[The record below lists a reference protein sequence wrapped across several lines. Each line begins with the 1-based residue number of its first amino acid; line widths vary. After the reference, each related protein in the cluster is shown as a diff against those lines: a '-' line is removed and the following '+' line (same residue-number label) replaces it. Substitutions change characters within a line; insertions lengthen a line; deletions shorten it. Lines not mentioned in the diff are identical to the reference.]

1 MTTTSEQYADT
12 DRTLSALPAMMDLV
26 NAPALR
32 PMIGR
37 TDELRQLIELT
48 GLPSDPPH
56 RTSTPALSRGASAV
70 IVSGDA
76 GVGKSRLLAELR
88 EHAVTADWRVL
99 IGHCLDFGDS
109 VLPYLPFTEVFARLA
124 SDEPAVADAVVRAN
138 PAIHRLLPG
147 RRLIGG
153 AADSDREVDAE
164 PMDRADLFASVLATL
179 DELSTSKPVLVLLE
193 DLHWADQSTRELL
206 SFLFTRRLGDDVHIV
221 ATYRSDDLHRKH
233 PLRASVGEWT
243 RLTTV
248 ARLQLDRLSDGHV
261 RSLVHALHPRALAE
275 SAIHTIVE
283 RAEGNAFFT
292 EELVA
297 ATDRSHLTSRAIP
310 DDLADV
316 LLLRLDQ
323 LDDAGRQTL
332 RAASVAGRRVSHE
345 LLARVVDLPPAE
357 FDRAVRS
364 AVDSNLLLPVGAD
377 GYAFRHA
384 LLAEAVYDD
393 LLPGERVRLHRAYTA
408 VLSQPDVTSTAA
420 EIARHARASHDLPT
434 AVRASIAAGDE
445 AMSVGGPDEAAK
457 HYEIALEMVSQQA
470 GEPILS
476 PTELVT
482 LSIKAADA
490 VSTAGHSLRGAQLL
504 REQASCLDPLI
515 DDDDRVRLMHAL
527 ASAALVVDSDID
539 VLGIVDR
546 ALALVPTD
554 PPTAMRAQLMGIR
567 SRALLAWSRDEEA
580 MAAANEALALGQE
593 LRLPGV
599 IAETTTTMTRMDER
613 TGDPESSRRTLL
625 AIIDKARATNDV
637 PSELRGLHNIGGVLF
652 EAGRVS
658 DAREAYERAYRRAVE
673 LGRPWA
679 PYGLDARVIA
689 GITAYVC
696 GDWDDAL
703 AILDATG
710 EAPPEPAEAALTS
723 AALMVWAS
731 RGDVSALEALAHVRS
746 QWDSDGMLSI
756 LSGGALIDLYGDQ
769 GDLDAAQAAHDHV
782 LEVIR
787 HHWDSHYFMARIR
800 LSGLMIG
807 QLATAAGRASADQR
821 GGLVDRGA
829 ELAAAAEETLSRGLR
844 RWKVVGPEGRAWMS
858 RCRAELARLRWIAG
872 HDAPDQAALVQAWV
886 QAVDDFAAFGHVF
899 ETARSQARLA
909 AILRALGRVAE
920 ARPLLE
926 SARSTAERLGAAP
939 LVAELRALGSVTPR
953 RTDNAGHDTRLT
965 TREREIL
972 ALVAQGRSNG
982 EIGKQLFI
990 STKTV
995 SVHVSNILAKLGAAG
1010 RTEAAAIARRDGL
1023 LD

>member
-1 MTTTSEQYADT
+1 MSTTGHIADH
-12 DRTLSALPAMMDLV
+12 DLAVSAPPAMMDLV
-26 NAPALR
+26 TSPALR

-37 TDELRQLIELT
+37 ADELRQLIDLT
-48 GLPSDPPH
+48 GLPDDSKH
-56 RTSTPALSRGASAV
+56 GGATAAPAGGVSAV

-88 EHAVTADWRVL
+88 EHAVAADWQVL

-109 VLPYLPFTEVFARLA
+109 VLPYLPFTEVFARLTG
-124 SDEPAVADAVVRAN
+124 DEPEVADALARAHPAVR
-138 PAIHRLLPG
+138 RLMPG
-147 RRLIGG
+147 RRLTGD
-153 AADSDREVDAE
+153 AAANDRDVDSE
-164 PMDRADLFASVLATL
+164 PMDRADLFASVLAAL
-179 DELSTSKPVLVLLE
+179 DELSTSRPVLVLLE

-206 SFLFTRRLGDDVHIV
+206 SFLFARRLGNDVHLV

-233 PLRASVGEWT
+233 PLRAAVGEWT
-243 RLTTV
+243 RLPAV
-248 ARLQLDRLSDGHV
+248 ARLQIDRLSDGHV
-261 RSLVHALHPRALAE
+261 RSLVHAIHPRALPE

-297 ATDRSHLTSRAIP
+297 ATDRSNQTSRAIP

-323 LDDAGRQTL
+323 LDDSGRQTL

-345 LLARVVDLPPAE
+345 LLSRVVDVPAAE
-357 FDRAVRS
+357 FDRAVRA

-393 LLPGERVRLHRAYTA
+393 LLPGERVRLHRTYTA

-434 AVRASIAAGDE
+434 AVRASVAAGDE
-445 AMSVGGPDEAAK
+445 AMAVGGPDEAAQ
-457 HYEIALEMVSQQA
+457 HYEIALEMAGQQA
-470 GEPILS
+470 VDPILS
-476 PTELVT
+476 PSALVD

-490 VSTAGHSLRGAQLL
+490 VTTAGHALRGAQLL
-504 REQASCLDPLI
+504 REQAACLDPVI

-527 ASAALVVDSDID
+527 SSAALVVDSDID
-539 VLGIVDR
+539 VLGVVDR
-546 ALALVPTD
+546 ALELVPAD
-554 PPTAMRAQLMGIR
+554 PPSAMRAQLMGIR
-567 SRALLAWSRDEEA
+567 SRALLSWSRDEEA
-580 MAAANEALALGQE
+580 MAAANEALAIGQE

-599 IAETTTTMTRMDER
+599 IAEITTTMTRMDER
-613 TGDPESSRRTLL
+613 SGDPETSRRTLL
-625 AIIDKARATNDV
+625 AIIEKARAANDV
-637 PSELRGLHNIGGVLF
+637 VGELRGLHNIGGVLF
-652 EAGRVS
+652 EAGRVR

-696 GDWDDAL
+696 GNWDDAL
-703 AILDATG
+703 GILDASG
-710 EAPPEPAEAALTS
+710 EAPPEPAEAALAA
-723 AALMVWAS
+723 AALMVSAS
-731 RGDVSALEALAHVRS
+731 RGDVSFLERSAHVRGL
-746 QWDSDGMLSI
+746 WDSDGMFSI

-769 GDLDAAQAAHDHV
+769 GDLAGAQAAHDHV

-787 HHWDSHYFMARIR
+787 RHWDSQFFMARIR
-800 LSGLMIG
+800 LSALMIG
-807 QLATAAGRASADQR
+807 QLATAAANATADER
-821 GGLVDRGA
+821 GDLVTRGA
-829 ELAAAAEETLSRGLR
+829 DLAAAAEETFNRGLR
-844 RWKVVGPEGRAWMS
+844 RWKVIGPEGRAWLS
-858 RCRAELARLRWIAG
+858 RGRAELARLGWITG
-872 HDAPDQAALVQAWV
+872 QDPPDQVALVAAWS
-886 QAVDDFAAFGHVF
+886 QAVDDFTSFGHVF

-909 AILRALGRVAE
+909 AILRALGQVAE

-926 SARSTAERLGAAP
+926 SARRTADGLGAAP
-939 LVAELRALGSVTPR
+939 LLAELRALGSTAPR
-953 RTDNAGHDTRLT
+953 RTDSAGHDTRLT

-972 ALVAQGRSNG
+972 TLVAQGRSNG
-982 EIGKQLFI
+982 EIGRQLFI

-1010 RTEAAAIARRDGL
+1010 RTEAAAIARRDNL

>member
-1 MTTTSEQYADT
+1 
-12 DRTLSALPAMMDLV
+12 MMDLV
-26 NAPALR
+26 TSPALR

-37 TDELRQLIELT
+37 TDELRQLIELA
-48 GLPSDPPH
+48 GLFGGDQP
-56 RTSTPALSRGASAV
+56 RTDTSLVPLGGVSAV

-88 EHAVTADWRVL
+88 EHAVTHDWHVL

-124 SDEPAVADAVVRAN
+124 SDDPVTADAVARAH
-138 PAIHRLLPG
+138 PAV
-147 RRLIGG
+147 RRLMPSRRVTG
-153 AADSDREVDAE
+153 AADESDREADAE

-179 DELSTSKPVLVLLE
+179 DELSTDKPVLVLLE

-206 SFLFTRRLGDDVHIV
+206 SFLFARRLGDDVHIV

-233 PLRASVGEWT
+233 PLRASVAEWT
-243 RLTTV
+243 RLPTV
-248 ARLQLDRLSDGHV
+248 ARLQLDRLSDVHV
-261 RSLVHALHPRALAE
+261 RSLVQTLHPAALPE
-275 SAIHTIVE
+275 SAVHTIIE

-297 ATDRSHLTSRAIP
+297 ATDRSSQSSRAIP

-323 LDDAGRQTL
+323 LDDAGRLTL

-345 LLARVVDLPPAE
+345 LLSRVVDLASGE
-357 FDRAVRS
+357 FDRAVR
-364 AVDSNLLLPVGAD
+364 AVVDSNLLLPVGAD

-393 LLPGERVRLHRAYTA
+393 LLPGERVRLHRSYTA
-408 VLSQPDVTSTAA
+408 VLSQPDVASTAA
-420 EIARHARASHDLPT
+420 EIARHARAAHDLPT
-434 AVRASIAAGDE
+434 AVHASIAAGDD
-445 AMSVGGPDEAAK
+445 AMSVGGPDEAAQ
-457 HYEIALEMVSQQA
+457 HYQIALEMVSQQA
-470 GEPILS
+470 GEATLS

-490 VSTAGHSLRGAQLL
+490 VTTAGHALRGALLL
-504 REQASCLDPLI
+504 REQAGCLDPLI

-527 ASAALVVDSDID
+527 ANAALVVDSDID
-539 VLGIVDR
+539 VIGIVDR
-546 ALALVPTD
+546 ALSLVPAE

-567 SRALLAWSRDEEA
+567 ARALFAWSRDQEA

-599 IAETTTTMTRMDER
+599 IAEITTTMTRMDER
-613 TGDPESSRRTLL
+613 SGDPEASRRTLL
-625 AIIDKARATNDV
+625 AIIEKARDTNDV
-637 PSELRGLHNIGGVLF
+637 ASELRGLHNIGGVLY
-652 EAGRVS
+652 EAGRVAE
-658 DAREAYERAYRRAVE
+658 ARQAYEHAYRRAVE

-679 PYGLDARVIA
+679 PYGLDARLIA

-710 EAPPEPAEAALTS
+710 EMPPAPAEAALAST
-723 AALMVWAS
+723 ALMVWAS
-731 RGDVSALEALAHVRS
+731 RGDKAAFDATAHVRS
-746 QWDSDGMLSI
+746 HWDTDGMLSI

-769 GDLDAAQAAHDHV
+769 GDLAGAQAAHDHV

-787 HHWDSHYFMARIR
+787 RHWDSHYFMARIR
-800 LSGLMIG
+800 LSALMVG
-807 QLATAAGRASADQR
+807 QLATAATTSSADQR
-821 GGLVDRGA
+821 GDLVNRGA
-829 ELAAAAEETLSRGLR
+829 DLAAAAEETFHRGLK

-872 HDAPDQAALVQAWV
+872 QDAPEQASLVAAWSDSV
-886 QAVDDFAAFGHVF
+886 ADFEAFGHTF

-909 AILRALGRVAE
+909 AILRALGQVAQ

-926 SARSTAERLGAAP
+926 SARHTAGRLGAAP
-939 LVAELRALGSVTPR
+939 LLAELKALGAATPR
-953 RTDNAGHDTRLT
+953 RTDSAGHDTRLT

-972 ALVAQGRSNG
+972 ALVSQGRSNG

>member
-1 MTTTSEQYADT
+1 MTTTGHRADT
-12 DRTLSALPAMMDLV
+12 DIAVSAPPAMMYPV
-26 NAPALR
+26 PSSALR

-37 TDELRQLIELT
+37 ADELRQLIDLA
-48 GLPSDPPH
+48 GLPNDPPQD
-56 RTSTPALSRGASAV
+56 RPGGPQTGVPAV

-88 EHAVTADWRVL
+88 EHACAAGWQVL
-99 IGHCLDFGDS
+99 VGHCLDFGDS
-109 VLPYLPFTEVFARLA
+109 VLPYLPFTEVFARLS
-124 SDEPAVADAVVRAN
+124 SDEPEVADALARAHPAVR
-138 PAIHRLLPG
+138 RLMPG
-147 RRLIGG
+147 RRATGD
-153 AADSDREVDAE
+153 AADGDRDHAE
-164 PMDRADLFASVLATL
+164 PMDRADLFASVLVTL
-179 DELSTSKPVLVLLE
+179 DELSASRPVLVLLE

-206 SFLFTRRLGDDVHIV
+206 SFLFARRLGDDVHIV

-243 RLTTV
+243 RLPSV
-248 ARLQLDRLSDGHV
+248 ARLQLDRLSDTHV
-261 RSLVHALHPRALAE
+261 RTLVHAIHPRALPEA
-275 SAIHTIVE
+275 AIHTIVE

-297 ATDRSHLTSRAIP
+297 ATDRSSLTSRAIP

-345 LLARVVDLPPAE
+345 LLSRVVDLPADE
-357 FDRAVRS
+357 FDRAVR
-364 AVDSNLLLPVGAD
+364 AVVDSNLLLPLGAD

-393 LLPGERVRLHRAYTA
+393 LLPGERVRLHRTYTA

-434 AVRASIAAGDE
+434 AVRASVAAGDE
-445 AMSVGGPDEAAK
+445 AMAVGGPDEAAQ
-457 HYEIALEMVSQQA
+457 HYQIALEMSQQA
-470 GEPILS
+470 GDPMMS
-476 PTELVT
+476 PSALVD

-490 VSTAGHSLRGAQLL
+490 VTTAGHALRGAQLL
-504 REQASCLDPLI
+504 REQAACLDPLI

-527 ASAALVVDSDID
+527 SSAALVVDSDID

-546 ALALVPTD
+546 ALSLVPAD

-567 SRALLAWSRDEEA
+567 SRALLSWSRDEEA
-580 MAAANEALALGQE
+580 MAAANEALAIGQE

-599 IAETTTTMTRMDER
+599 IAEITTTMTRMDER
-613 TGDPESSRRTLL
+613 SGDPEASRRTLV
-625 AIIDKARATNDV
+625 AIIEKARAAGDV
-637 PSELRGLHNIGGVLF
+637 VGELRGLHNIGGVLF
-652 EAGRVS
+652 EAGRVG
-658 DAREAYERAYRRAVE
+658 DARAAYERAYRRAVE

-689 GITAYVC
+689 GITAYVS
-696 GDWDDAL
+696 GDWDGAL
-703 AILDATG
+703 GILDATG
-710 EAPPEPAEAALTS
+710 EAPPEPAEAALAA
-723 AALMVWAS
+723 AALMVSAS
-731 RGDVSALEALAHVRS
+731 RGDVAAVERSAHIRAL
-746 QWDSDGMLSI
+746 WDSDGMFAI
-756 LSGGALIDLYGDQ
+756 LSGGALIDLYGDH
-769 GDLDAAQAAHDHV
+769 GDLAGAQAAHDHV

-787 HHWDSHYFMARIR
+787 RHWDSQYFMARIR
-800 LSGLMIG
+800 LSALLVG
-807 QLATAAGRASADQR
+807 QLATAAATASADER
-821 GGLVDRGA
+821 GELVTRGV
-829 ELAAAAEETLSRGLR
+829 ELAAAAEETFNRGLR
-844 RWKVVGPEGRAWMS
+844 RWKVIGPEGQAWLS
-858 RCRAELARLRWIAG
+858 RCRAELARLGWITG
-872 HDAPDQAALVQAWV
+872 QDAPDQTALVSAWS
-886 QAVDDFAAFGHVF
+886 QAVDDFASFGHVF
-899 ETARSQARLA
+899 ETARSQARFA
-909 AILRALGRVAE
+909 AILRALGQVAE

-926 SARSTAERLGAAP
+926 SARRTAETLGAAP
-939 LVAELRALGSVTPR
+939 LLAELRALGATAPR
-953 RTDNAGHDTRLT
+953 RTDSAGHDTRLT